1 MADEAQQNLRRL
13 LVQSWMRRPFLLEEE
28 AVALYQRCCSACELP
43 FNAAELPTVVQQINQ
58 GLDQF
63 NLMIHF
69 VEHHTR
75 PVSYYILYNSQAD
88 EPSQLATN
96 LKPIEIQVF
105 SKMIGVIAQAPGG
118 QVSSMDLL
126 NEIPA
131 NKGITKRGFEDQVMS
146 KLVDDGWLEKTTPGV
161 YTLGLRTLTE
171 LRRYLE
177 AQYADLPK
185 CGRCANLVLMP
196 VACPTGDAQ
205 FHRRCLETIA
215 TRGRDPVC
223 PTCREKIPLP
233 GDLYPAIA
241 AGGAGRRSKRA
252 RIEATQENDG
262 GDEDEHM
269 DEDVSPPPRPPPG
282 GDQERAPLPLEGP
295 ARATSSSRRAS
306 AAAAAAAI
314 KPEPRD

>member
-1 MADEAQQNLRRL
+1 MADEPQQNMRRL

-28 AVALYQRCCSACELP
+28 AVALYQRCCTACELP
-43 FNAAELPTVVQQINQ
+43 FNAAELPSVVQQINQ

-63 NLMIHF
+63 NMMIHF

-88 EPSQLATN
+88 EPSQLATT

-105 SKMIGVIAQAPGG
+105 SNMIGVIAQAPGG

-146 KLVDDGWLEKTTPGV
+146 KLADDGWLEKTTPGV

-177 AQYADLPK
+177 AQYGDLPK
-185 CGRCANLVLMP
+185 CGRCANFP

-205 FHRRCLETIA
+205 FHRRCLENIA
-215 TRGRDPVC
+215 ARGRDPAC

-233 GDLYPAIA
+233 GDLYPAVA
-241 AGGAGRRSKRA
+241 AAGAGRRSKRA
-252 RIEATQENDG
+252 RIDATQEND
-262 GDEDEHM
+262 DEGADHM
-269 DEDVSPPPRPPPG
+269 DEDLPPPPPRPPPG
-282 GDQERAPLPLEGP
+282 GDQERAPLPLEAP
-295 ARATSSSRRAS
+295 ARETRSSRRAS

-314 KPEPRD
+314 KPEPQE

>member
-1 MADEAQQNLRRL
+1 MADEPQQNLRRL

-28 AVALYQRCCSACELP
+28 AVALYQRCCTACELP

-88 EPSQLATN
+88 EPSQLATT

-105 SKMIGVIAQAPGG
+105 STMIGVIAQAPGG
-118 QVSSMDLL
+118 QASSMDLL
-126 NEIPA
+126 NEVPA

-171 LRRYLE
+171 LRRYLD

-215 TRGRDPVC
+215 ARGRDPAC

-241 AGGAGRRSKRA
+241 AAGAGRRSKRA
-252 RIEATQENDG
+252 RIEATQEHNDDDD
-262 GDEDEHM
+262 DENEHM
-269 DEDVSPPPRPPPG
+269 DEGVPPPPLPPPG
-282 GDQERAPLPLEGP
+282 GNQERAPLPLEAP
-295 ARATSSSRRAS
+295 ARATRSSRR
-306 AAAAAAAI
+306 AAAI
-314 KPEPRD
+314 KPEPQE